1 MKKRR
6 ILTGVVTLMSVVTLA
21 ACSQNSSDT
30 KIVTMKGDTITVGD
44 FYDKVKS
51 SSASKQALLSMI
63 IQQVFEKAY
72 GDKVTDKEVAD
83 AYNKA
88 AEYYGDSFETVLSQQ
103 GYTKDDYKA
112 QIRSQKLVEYAVKKE
127 AEKNITTTDY
137 KNAYKSYTPEITAQ
151 VIQLDSEDTAKS
163 VLSEVKADGAD
174 FAKIAKEKTKGSKTE
189 YTFDS
194 GSTDLPT
201 DVRTAA
207 LALDKNGISD
217 VISTTD
223 STGTQTAYYI
233 VKVTKKSDKNADW
246 KAYKSRLK
254 EIIVAS
260 RTSDSNFQNK
270 VIGNELKKANVKIK
284 DKTFSDILATFTAA
298 ADSSSTT
305 TTTTAAAADTTT
317 ANQTTAAET
326 TSAE

>member
-72 GDKVTDKEVAD
+72 GDKVTDKEVTD

-137 KNAYKSYTPEITAQ
+137 KNAYKSYTMFNVDDIR
-151 VIQLDSEDTAKS
+151 SEDYIANI
-163 VLSEVKADGAD
+163 LSQDIVNYRKELYALKPYKADYQQALQERD
-174 FAKIAKEKTKGSKTE
+174 RYKAELEEMVVRYNSVTHSRRWTIPTKLINLFRRRK
-189 YTFDS
+189 
-194 GSTDLPT
+194 
-201 DVRTAA
+201 
-207 LALDKNGISD
+207 
-217 VISTTD
+217 
-223 STGTQTAYYI
+223 
-233 VKVTKKSDKNADW
+233 
-246 KAYKSRLK
+246 
-254 EIIVAS
+254 
-260 RTSDSNFQNK
+260 
-270 VIGNELKKANVKIK
+270 
-284 DKTFSDILATFTAA
+284 
-298 ADSSSTT
+298 
-305 TTTTAAAADTTT
+305 
-317 ANQTTAAET
+317 
-326 TSAE
+326 